1 MKIGIVG
8 LGLIGGS
15 LGLKLQSLNH
25 IIYGVANNEF
35 NKKKAKEKKLANFV
49 SCDFSLLKEC
59 ELIVLALPI
68 KDLINPSQRLIA
80 SIPKETI
87 VTDVGSVKEPIINTW
102 ENLHPLFIGSHPMAG
117 TEKKGVDAGFEGLFI
132 KNAKWIITP
141 TQNSD
146 LNAISTL
153 SELIKSMN
161 CEIYHSSPKEHDEA
175 VSLISHLPIFLA
187 SALIETVNN
196 KNNQSLLDLTQ
207 KLAATGFADTSRV
220 GGGNAQLGLD
230 LAMNNQINV
239 LNAINNFKNNLNKLE
254 SYIKEKNWELLSNKL
269 YEAKEIRENFID

>member
-25 IIYGVANNEF
+25 TIYGVVNNALNE
-35 NKKKAKEKKLANFV
+35 KKAKEKKLANFI
-49 SCDFSLLKEC
+49 SCDLDILKEC
-59 ELIVLALPI
+59 KLIILALPI
-68 KDLINPSQRLIA
+68 KDLINPSKQLVT
-80 SIPKETI
+80 SIPIETI
-87 VTDVGSVKEPIINTW
+87 VTDVGSIKEPIVNIW

-117 TEKKGVDAGFEGLFI
+117 TEKKGVDSGFEGLF

-141 TQNSD
+141 TQKSD
-146 LNAISTL
+146 LNAFNTL
-153 SELIKSMN
+153 AELINSME
-161 CEIYHSSPKEHDEA
+161 CEICLGSPKEHDEA

-187 SALIETVNN
+187 SALIETVQKKNN
-196 KNNQSLLDLTQ
+196 KSLLNLTQ

-230 LAMNNQINV
+230 LAINNQSNI
-239 LNAINNFKNNLNKLE
+239 LEAINIFRNKLNNIE
-254 SYIKEKNWELLSNKL
+254 SLIKEKNWESLHKKLS
-269 YEAKEIRENFID
+269 EAKEIRDNFID

>member
-25 IIYGVANNEF
+25 TIYGIANNEL
-35 NKKKAKEKKLANFV
+35 NEKKARDKKLANFV
-49 SCDFSLLKEC
+49 SCDLSLLKKC
-59 ELIVLALPI
+59 ELIILALPI
-68 KDLINPSQRLIA
+68 KDLITPSQQLVA
-80 SIPKETI
+80 SIPLGTI
-87 VTDVGSVKEPIINTW
+87 LTDVGSVKEPIVKTW

-117 TEKKGVDAGFEGLFI
+117 TDKKGVDSGFEGLF

-146 LNAISTL
+146 LNALRTIY
-153 SELIKSMN
+153 ELIKSMD
-161 CEIYHSSPKEHDEA
+161 CEICHSSPQEHDEA

-187 SALIETVNN
+187 SALIETAHT

-207 KLAATGFADTSRV
+207 KLAATGFADTTRV
-220 GGGNAQLGLD
+220 GGGNEQLGLD
-230 LAMNNQINV
+230 LAINNQINI
-239 LNAINNFKNNLNKLE
+239 LNSINNFKNKLNIME
-254 SYIKEKNWELLSNKL
+254 SLIKEKNWELLTNKL
-269 YEAKEIRENFID
+269 TEAKEIRQKFIN

>member
-25 IIYGVANNEF
+25 TIYGIANNEL
-35 NKKKAKEKKLANFV
+35 NEKKAKEKKLANFV
-49 SCDFSLLKEC
+49 SCDLSLLKKC
-59 ELIVLALPI
+59 ELIILALPI
-68 KDLINPSQRLIA
+68 KDLIIPSQRLTA
-80 SIPKETI
+80 SIPQEAI
-87 VTDVGSVKEPIINTW
+87 VTDVGSVKEPIVNTW

-117 TEKKGVDAGFEGLFI
+117 TEKKGVDSGFEGLF

-146 LNAISTL
+146 SNAVRTISK
-153 SELIKSMN
+153 LIKSMD
-161 CEIYHSSPKEHDEA
+161 CEICKASPKEHDEA

-187 SALIETVNN
+187 STLIETAYT
-196 KNNQSLLDLTQ
+196 KNNPALLDLTQ

-220 GGGNAQLGLD
+220 GGGNEKLGLD

-239 LNAINNFKNNLNKLE
+239 LNAINNFKKRLNTME
-254 SYIKEKNWELLSNKL
+254 SLIKEKNWELLSKKL
-269 YEAKEIRENFID
+269 SEAKEIREKFIN

>member
-25 IIYGVANNEF
+25 TIYGVANNEV
-35 NKKKAKEKKLANFV
+35 NEKKAKEKKLANFV
-49 SCDFSLLKEC
+49 SCELSLLKKC
-59 ELIVLALPI
+59 ELIILALPI
-68 KDLINPSQRLIA
+68 KDLINPSQQLVA

-87 VTDVGSVKEPIINTW
+87 VTDVGSVKEPIINKW

-117 TEKKGVDAGFEGLFI
+117 TEHKGVDSGFEDLFE
-132 KNAKWIITP
+132 NAKWIITP

-161 CEIYHSSPKEHDEA
+161 CEICQASPKEHDQA

-187 SALIETVNN
+187 SALIETVNK

-220 GGGNAQLGLD
+220 GGGNAQLGID
-230 LAMNNQINV
+230 LAINNQINV
-239 LNAINNFKNNLNKLE
+239 LNAINNFKNKLNILE
-254 SYIKEKNWELLSNKL
+254 SLIKEKNWDLLSKKL
-269 YEAKEIRENFID
+269 TEAKEIRGDFID

>member
-25 IIYGVANNEF
+25 TIYGIANNKLNEQ
-35 NKKKAKEKKLANFV
+35 KAKEKKLANFV
-49 SCDFSLLKEC
+49 SCNLDLLKEC
-59 ELIVLALPI
+59 ELIILALPI
-68 KDLINPSQRLIA
+68 RDLISPSHKLVK
-80 SIPKETI
+80 SIPKKAI
-87 VTDVGSVKEPIINTW
+87 LTDVGSVKEPIVNTW

-117 TEKKGVDAGFEGLFI
+117 TEKKGVDSGFEDLF
-132 KNAKWIITP
+132 KKAKWIITP

-146 LNAISTL
+146 LKAVNTL
-153 SELIKSMN
+153 CELIESMD
-161 CEIYHSSPKEHDEA
+161 CEICEASPKEHDQA

-187 SALIETVNN
+187 SALIETAHT

-220 GGGNAQLGLD
+220 GGGNEKLGLD
-230 LAMNNQINV
+230 LAINNQINV
-239 LNAINNFKNNLNKLE
+239 LNSINNFKNKLNILE
-254 SYIKEKNWELLSNKL
+254 SLIKEKNWDLLSKKL
-269 YEAKEIRENFID
+269 AEAKENRQNFIN

>member
-25 IIYGVANNEF
+25 TIYGIANNEL
-35 NKKKAKEKKLANFV
+35 NEKKAKEKKLANFV
-49 SCDFSLLKEC
+49 SCNLSLLKKC
-59 ELIVLALPI
+59 ELIILALPI
-68 KDLINPSQRLIA
+68 KDLIIPSRRLVA
-80 SIPKETI
+80 SIPQETI
-87 VTDVGSVKEPIINTW
+87 LTDVGSVKEPIVNKW

-117 TEKKGVDAGFEGLFI
+117 TEKKGVDSGFEGLF

-146 LNAISTL
+146 SNAVRTISQ
-153 SELIKSMN
+153 LIKSMD
-161 CEIYHSSPKEHDEA
+161 CEICKASPKEHDEA

-187 SALIETVNN
+187 STLIETAYT
-196 KNNQSLLDLTQ
+196 KNNPALLDLTQ

-220 GGGNAQLGLD
+220 GGGNEKLGLD

-239 LNAINNFKNNLNKLE
+239 LNAINNFKKRLNTME
-254 SYIKEKNWELLSNKL
+254 SLIKEKNWELLSKKL
-269 YEAKEIRENFID
+269 SEAKEIREKFIN